1 MLLLGGAAG
10 LGQVPFALPWATLA
24 ALAVIMWHYQGV
36 SRGWSVFALGWLFGI
51 GYFALTLHWIVE
63 PFQVDVARHG
73 WMAPFAL
80 IFMAGGLALFWGA
93 AFALARR
100 IGPGLWPLV
109 VVWTGAEIARSVVL
123 TGFPWALIGH
133 VWSETPLVQ
142 IIAVTGQHALTLM
155 TLALVAVVVW
165 AAGFGWSRMLALPV
179 TVCAGLVAGWL
190 WLDPG
195 PAPEAVAD
203 APVIRLVQP
212 NVPQAEKWDP
222 DLMPVHMRRLLDLS
236 GGGAVPAVVVWPETA
251 VPYLLEY
258 SADVLELAVDATR
271 GAPLITG
278 IQRREGERY
287 YNALALVDRTGQVAD
302 LYDKVHLVPFGEYVP
317 FGEVLSRFG
326 ISGLAASEG
335 GGFSAGPEGKL
346 IQIPGVGM
354 AWPLICYEGI
364 FAPQVA
370 SAPTRPRLL
379 LLVTNDA
386 WFGALAGPYQHF
398 ALGRLRAIE
407 QGLPMVRAAN
417 TGVSAVIDGKGRV
430 LGQLDLNTAGALDI
444 PLPAVLSPTIYARLA
459 DWPVIVLLCV
469 LLSGVLIRARGVSD

>member
-1 MLLLGGAAG
+1 MAG
-10 LGQVPFALPWATLA
+10 LGQVPFALPWAMLA
-24 ALAVIMWHYQGV
+24 ALALVMWQYRAIA
-36 SRGWSVFALGWLFGI
+36 RGWPAFALGWLFGT
-51 GYFALTLHWIVE
+51 GYFALTLQWIVE

-80 IFMAGGLALFWGA
+80 AFLAGGLALFWGA
-93 AFALARR
+93 GFALARR

-109 VVWTGAEIARSVVL
+109 VVWTAAELARSVVL

-142 IIAVTGQHALTLM
+142 ISSVTGQHGLTLM
-155 TLALVAVVVW
+155 TLGVVAAAVWSVGRGWSPRLAVPVVAVGVL
-165 AAGFGWSRMLALPV
+165 AAGWV
-179 TVCAGLVAGWL
+179 

-195 PAPEAVAD
+195 PAPEPLAE

-212 NVPQAEKWDP
+212 NVPQADKWDP
-222 DLMPVHMRRLLDLS
+222 EQMPLHMRRLLDLS
-236 GGGAVPAVVVWPETA
+236 GGGAVPAVVIWPETA

-258 SADVLELAVDATR
+258 SADVLELAIDATR

-278 IQRREGERY
+278 IQRRDGERY
-287 YNALALVDRTGQVAD
+287 YNSLALVDRTGQVAD

-317 FGEVLSRFG
+317 FGEVLEQVG
-326 ISGLAASEG
+326 IRGLAASEG
-335 GGFSAGPEGKL
+335 GGFSAGQGGQL
-346 IQIPGVGM
+346 IQIPGVGT

-370 SAPTRPRLL
+370 AAPERPRLL
-379 LLVTNDA
+379 LLITNDA
-386 WFGALAGPYQHF
+386 WFGAFAGPFQHY

-407 QGLPMVRAAN
+407 QGLPMVRVAN
-417 TGVSAVIDGKGRV
+417 TGVSAVIDGKGRI

-444 PLPAVLSPTIYARLA
+444 ALPAAMPPTLYARTG

-469 LLSGVLIRARGVSD
+469 LLTGVLMMARRVSD